1 MLRRTALVLSFGLL
15 GVLAGCNEVLF
26 SKLSEPQANEV
37 LAALSQARIE
47 AAKSRIDDTSWQVE
61 VAAAQVGPALVFL
74 NNRGVP
80 SQQRPSLGEVF
91 KKDGLISS
99 PMEERARYASAV
111 QEEIAATL
119 RRIDG
124 IADARVHVA
133 IPQNDPL
140 SQRVVPASAAVFVK
154 HRASLD
160 VEMLTHQIKSMV
172 MASVEGLDYRNISLI
187 AFRVEGDAVAPT
199 VVRTA
204 GFMSAQASTLQTP
217 ALSSAGASAV
227 DYGASALAGLAAVAA
242 TGWQLRRRRRSA
254 PLLAAPPADVPLL
267 PPAPSPSRSQPA
279 PALVAAPS
287 SQPGMF
293 DSGPASQQR

>member
-1 MLRRTALVLSFGLL
+1 
-15 GVLAGCNEVLF
+15 
-26 SKLSEPQANEV
+26 
-37 LAALSQARIE
+37 
-47 AAKSRIDDTSWQVE
+47 
-61 VAAAQVGPALVFL
+61 
-74 NNRGVP
+74 
-80 SQQRPSLGEVF
+80 
-91 KKDGLISS
+91 
-99 PMEERARYASAV
+99 MEERARYASAV

-199 VVRTA
+199 LVRTA
-204 GFMSAQASTLQTP
+204 GFMSAQASTLQAP
-217 ALSSAGASAV
+217 PFNSAGGNV
-227 DYGASALAGLAAVAA
+227 IDYGASALAGLAAVAA
-242 TGWQLRRRRRSA
+242 TGWQLRRRRRSTPLLATPQADA
-254 PLLAAPPADVPLL
+254 PLLPR
-267 PPAPSPSRSQPA
+267 APSPPRTQPA
-279 PALVAAPS
+279 PALGAAPS